1 MKPHLVVFSTLFP
14 HAGAPNAG
22 PFIRERMFRVGEA
35 LPLTVVSPQPW
46 FPGQSLLRRWKPH
59 FRPDT
64 LRHESQHGIEV
75 LHPRFFSV
83 PGAFKQLDGLFMAL
97 GSYFTLKKLR
107 RAGKL
112 DILDAHFAYPDGYAA
127 TLLGKWLDVPVTI
140 TLRGTEVPHSRNAAL
155 RPLLVR
161 ALTRAARVFSV
172 SDSLRR
178 HAIDLGIPGD
188 KIRVVGNGV
197 DSAKF
202 HPVERREARARL
214 GIADDAQVLI
224 SVGGLVERKGFHR
237 VIECLPELKL
247 RFPGL
252 VYLIVGGAGAEG
264 DMRAELEQQVAALGL
279 QDTVRFLGIVPAASL
294 KWPLSAADVFVL
306 STRNEGWANVFLEAM
321 ACGVP
326 VIATDVGGNAEV
338 VCRDE
343 LGMIVPFGD
352 RAALSSA
359 LTAALAKNWDR
370 PAILAHARDNDWQ
383 KRVTVLVEE
392 FNALH
397 AGTLAARAT
406 GKQISLNK
414 GGHLG

>member
-22 PFIRERMFRVGEA
+22 PFIRERMFRVGEV

-59 FRPDT
+59 FRPPA
-64 LRHESQHGIEV
+64 LRHESQHGIDV

-127 TLLGKWLDVPVTI
+127 TLLGKWLSVPVTI
-140 TLRGTEVPHSRNAAL
+140 TLRGTEVPHSKNAKL

-178 HAIDLGIPGD
+178 HAIDLGISSD

-202 HPVERREARARL
+202 YPVERSEARVQL
-214 GIADDAQVLI
+214 GIVADAQVLI

-237 VIECLPELKL
+237 VIECLPELK
-247 RFPGL
+247 RRYPKL

-264 DMRAELEQQVAALGL
+264 DMRAELEQQVRTLGL
-279 QDTVRFLGIVPAASL
+279 HDAVRFLGVIPAASL
-294 KWPLSAADVFVL
+294 KWSLSTADVFVL

-321 ACGVP
+321 ACGLP
-326 VIATDVGGNAEV
+326 VVSTDVGGNAEV

-352 RAALSSA
+352 HAALSAA
-359 LTAALAKNWDR
+359 LMAALAKNWDR
-370 PAILAHARDNDWQ
+370 PAILAYARDNDWQ
-383 KRVTVLVEE
+383 KRVAVLVEE

-397 AGTLAARAT
+397 AGTLAARAV
-406 GKQISLNK
+406 GKQVSLNN
-414 GGHLG
+414 GGHPG

>member
-22 PFIRERMFRVGEA
+22 PFIRERMFRVGEV

-46 FPGQSLLRRWKPH
+46 FPGQSLLRHWKPH
-59 FRPDT
+59 FRPDA
-64 LRHESQHGIEV
+64 LRHESQQGIEV
-75 LHPRFFSV
+75 LHPSFFSV

-97 GSYFTLKKLR
+97 GSYFTLKKLQ

-127 TLLGKWLDVPVTI
+127 TLLGKWLGVPVTI
-140 TLRGTEVPHSRNAAL
+140 TLRGTEVPHSRNAKL

-202 HPVERREARARL
+202 HPVERCEARAQL
-214 GIADDAQVLI
+214 GIAADAQVLI

-237 VIECLPELKL
+237 VIECLPELKI
-247 RFPGL
+247 RFPRL
-252 VYLIVGGAGAEG
+252 AYLIVGGAGAEG

-279 QDTVRFLGIVPAASL
+279 HDTVRFLGIIPAASL

-321 ACGVP
+321 ACGLP
-326 VIATDVGGNAEV
+326 VISTDVGGNAEV

-352 RAALSSA
+352 HAALSAA
-359 LTAALAKNWDR
+359 LMAALAKDWDR
-370 PAILAHARDNDWQ
+370 PAILAYARDNDWQ
-383 KRVTVLVEE
+383 KRVVVLVEE
-392 FNALH
+392 FNAIH
-397 AGTLAARAT
+397 ALMLSTRAS
-406 GKQISLNK
+406 GRVSLGN

>member
-22 PFIRERMFRVGEA
+22 PFIRERMFRVGEV

-46 FPGQSLLRRWKPH
+46 FPGQALLRRWKPH
-59 FRPDT
+59 FRPPA

-112 DILDAHFAYPDGYAA
+112 DILDAHFAYPDGFAA
-127 TLLGKWLDVPVTI
+127 TLLGTWLGVPVTI
-140 TLRGTEVPHSRNAAL
+140 TLRGTEVPHSRNAKL
-155 RPLLVR
+155 RPLLVC

-178 HAIDLGIPGD
+178 HAIGLGIPGD

-197 DSAKF
+197 DTTKF
-202 HPVERREARARL
+202 HPVERCEARAQL
-214 GIADDAQVLI
+214 GIGADAQVLI

-237 VIECLPELKL
+237 VIECLPELKI
-247 RFPGL
+247 RFPRL

-264 DMRAELEQQVAALGL
+264 DMRAALEQQVAALGL

-326 VIATDVGGNAEV
+326 VISTDVGGNAEV

-343 LGMIVPFGD
+343 LGTIVPFD
-352 RAALSSA
+352 DHTALNAALM
-359 LTAALAKNWDR
+359 AALAKNWDR
-370 PAILAHARDNDWQ
+370 PAILAYARDNDWQ
-383 KRVTVLVEE
+383 KRVAVLVEE
-392 FNALH
+392 FNAIH
-397 AGTLAARAT
+397 ALTLSTSVSARRVNL
-406 GKQISLNK
+406 GN
-414 GGHLG
+414 GDHLG

>member
-1 MKPHLVVFSTLFP
+1 MKPHIVVFSTLFP

-22 PFIRERMFRVGEA
+22 PFIRERMFRVGEV

-59 FRPDT
+59 FRPPA

-83 PGAFKQLDGLFMAL
+83 PGAFKQLDGFFMAL
-97 GSYFTLKKLR
+97 GSYFTLKKLQCDR
-107 RAGKL
+107 KL

-127 TLLGKWLDVPVTI
+127 TLLGKWLEVPVTI
-140 TLRGTEVPHSRNAAL
+140 TLRGTEIPHSSNAKL

-172 SDSLRR
+172 SGSLRR
-178 HAIDLGIPGD
+178 HAISLGISAD

-202 HPVERREARARL
+202 NRVNRAEARAQL
-214 GIADDAQVLI
+214 GISIDVPVLI

-237 VIECLPELKL
+237 VIECLPALKI
-247 RFPGL
+247 RYPNL
-252 VYLIVGGAGAEG
+252 VYLIVGGASAEG
-264 DMRAELEQQVAALGL
+264 DMRAELDQQVAALSL
-279 QDTVRFLGIVPAASL
+279 QDTVRFLGIIPAASL

-321 ACGVP
+321 ACGLP
-326 VIATDVGGNAEV
+326 VVSTDVGGNAEV
-338 VCRDE
+338 VCSDE
-343 LGMIVPFGD
+343 LGIIVPFGD
-352 RAALSSA
+352 RTSLSAAL
-359 LTAALAKNWDR
+359 LTALEKNWDR
-370 PAILAHARDNDWQ
+370 AAIIGYAHANDWQ
-383 KRVTVLVEE
+383 TRVEVLVEE
-392 FNALH
+392 FTTLH
-397 AGTLAARAT
+397 KDRLAARVT
-406 GKQISLNK
+406 DKQIGLNK
-414 GGHLG
+414 GSHLG

>member
-14 HAGAPNAG
+14 HAAAPTAG
-22 PFIRERMFRVGEA
+22 PFIRERMFRVGEV

-46 FPGQSLLRRWKPH
+46 FPGQALLRRWKPH
-59 FRPDT
+59 FRPQAT
-64 LRHESQHGIEV
+64 RRESQQGIEV

-83 PGAFKQLDGLFMAL
+83 PGAFKQLDGLLMAL
-97 GSYFTLKKLR
+97 CSYSTLKKLQ

-127 TLLGKWLDVPVTI
+127 TLLGKWLGVPVTI
-140 TLRGTEVPHSRNAAL
+140 TLRGTEVPHSKNAKL

-161 ALTRAARVFSV
+161 ALQSATRVFSV

-178 HAIDLGIPGD
+178 HAISLGISGD

-202 HPVERREARARL
+202 HRVDRAEARAQL
-214 GIADDAQVLI
+214 GIAADAPVLI

-237 VIECLPELKL
+237 VIECLPELKI

-252 VYLIVGGAGAEG
+252 VYLIVGGASAEG

-279 QDTVRFLGIVPAASL
+279 HDTVRFLGIVPAASL

-321 ACGVP
+321 ACGLP

-338 VCRDE
+338 VCRAE
-343 LGMIVPFGD
+343 LGTIVLFGD
-352 RAALSSA
+352 PAALGAA
-359 LTAALAKNWDR
+359 LAAALAKDWDR
-370 PAILAHARDNDWQ
+370 AAILAYARDNDWQ
-383 KRVTVLVEE
+383 KRVAVLVEE
-392 FNALH
+392 FTALQV
-397 AGTLAARAT
+397 GTLVGRAADARAPM
-406 GKQISLNK
+406 NN
-414 GGHLG
+414 GGQRG

>member
-22 PFIRERMFRVGEA
+22 PFIRERMFRVGEV
-35 LPLTVVSPQPW
+35 LPITVVSPQPW

-59 FRPDT
+59 FRPPA
-64 LRHESQHGIEV
+64 LRYESQLGIQV

-112 DILDAHFAYPDGYAA
+112 DILDAHFAYPDGFAA

-140 TLRGTEVPHSRNAAL
+140 TLRGTEVPHSRNAKL
-155 RPLLVR
+155 RPLLVC
-161 ALTRAARVFSV
+161 ALTGATRVFSV

-197 DSAKF
+197 DTTKF
-202 HPVERREARARL
+202 HPVERCEARAQL
-214 GIADDAQVLI
+214 GIGADAQVLI

-237 VIECLPELKL
+237 VIECLPELKT
-247 RFPGL
+247 RFPRL

-264 DMRAELEQQVAALGL
+264 NMRAELDQQVKALGL

-321 ACGVP
+321 ACGLP
-326 VIATDVGGNAEV
+326 VVSTDVGGNAEV

-343 LGMIVPFGD
+343 LGIIVPFD
-352 RAALSSA
+352 DHAALNSA
-359 LTAALAKNWDR
+359 LMAALEKTWNR
-370 PAILAHARDNDWQ
+370 SAILAYAHENAWQ

-392 FNALH
+392 FNALQ
-397 AGTLAARAT
+397 AGTLAARAA

>member
-22 PFIRERMFRVGEA
+22 PFIRERMFRVGEV

-59 FRPDT
+59 FRPPA

-75 LHPRFFSV
+75 LHPLFFSV

-140 TLRGTEVPHSRNAAL
+140 TLRGTEVPHSRNAKL

-178 HAIDLGIPGD
+178 HAIDLGIAGD

-197 DSAKF
+197 DNDKF
-202 HPVERREARARL
+202 HPVARSEARTQL
-214 GIADDAQVLI
+214 GIAADAPVLI

-237 VIECLPELKL
+237 VLACLPELKL

-279 QDTVRFLGIVPAASL
+279 QDTVRFLGIIPAASL

-321 ACGVP
+321 ACGLP
-326 VIATDVGGNAEV
+326 VISTDVGGNAEV

-352 RAALSSA
+352 HAALRTA
-359 LTAALAKNWDR
+359 LMAALAKDWDR
-370 PAILAHARDNDWQ
+370 SAILAYARDNDWQ
-383 KRVTVLVEE
+383 KRVVVLVEE
-392 FNALH
+392 LNTIHAL
-397 AGTLAARAT
+397 ALSTRASA
-406 GKQISLNK
+406 Q
-414 GGHLG
+414 

>member
-1 MKPHLVVFSTLFP
+1 MKPRLVVFSTLFP

-22 PFIRERMFRVGEA
+22 PFIRERMFRVGET
-35 LPLTVVSPQPW
+35 LPITVVSPQPW
-46 FPGQSLLRRWKPH
+46 FPGQALLRRWKPH

-64 LRHESQHGIEV
+64 TPRESQQGIEV
-75 LHPRFFSV
+75 LHPTFFSV

-97 GSYFTLKKLR
+97 GSYLTLKKLQ

-127 TLLGKWLDVPVTI
+127 TLLGKWLGVPVTI
-140 TLRGTEVPHSRNAAL
+140 TLRGTELPHSKNAKL

-178 HAIDLGIPGD
+178 HAVSLGIPAD

-197 DSAKF
+197 DSDKF
-202 HPVERREARARL
+202 HRVDRAEARAQL
-214 GIADDAQVLI
+214 GIGAATPVLI

-237 VIECLPELKL
+237 VIECLPELQA
-247 RFPGL
+247 RFPEL
-252 VYLIVGGAGAEG
+252 VYLIVGGASAEG

-279 QDTVRFLGIVPAASL
+279 QDTVRFLGIMPATSL

-306 STRNEGWANVFLEAM
+306 ATRNEGWANVFLEAM
-321 ACGVP
+321 ACGLP

-343 LGMIVPFGD
+343 LGSVVPFGD
-352 RAALSSA
+352 HAALG
-359 LTAALAKNWDR
+359 AALASALAKDWDR
-370 PAILAHARDNDWQ
+370 AAILAYARDNNWQ
-383 KRVTVLVEE
+383 KRVAVLVEE
-392 FNALH
+392 FSALH
-397 AGTLAARAT
+397 AGTLPERAAA
-406 GKQISLNK
+406 KPISLNK

>member
-1 MKPHLVVFSTLFP
+1 MKPHIVVFSTLFP

-22 PFIRERMFRVGEA
+22 PFIRERMFRVGEV

-59 FRPDT
+59 FRPPA

-83 PGAFKQLDGLFMAL
+83 PGAFKQLDGFFMAL
-97 GSYFTLKKLR
+97 GSYFTLKKLQCDR
-107 RAGKL
+107 KL

-127 TLLGKWLDVPVTI
+127 TLLGKWLEVPVTI
-140 TLRGTEVPHSRNAAL
+140 TLRGTEIPHSSNAKL

-172 SDSLRR
+172 SGSLRR
-178 HAIDLGIPGD
+178 HAISLGISAD

-202 HPVERREARARL
+202 NRVNRAEARAQL
-214 GIADDAQVLI
+214 GISIDVPVLI

-237 VIECLPELKL
+237 VIECLPALKI
-247 RFPGL
+247 RYPNL
-252 VYLIVGGAGAEG
+252 VYLIVGGASAEG
-264 DMRAELEQQVAALGL
+264 DMRAELDQQVAALSL
-279 QDTVRFLGIVPAASL
+279 QDTVRFLGIIPAASL

-321 ACGVP
+321 ACGLP
-326 VIATDVGGNAEV
+326 VVSTDVGGNAEV
-338 VCRDE
+338 VCSDE
-343 LGMIVPFGD
+343 LGIIVPFGD
-352 RAALSSA
+352 RTSLSAAL
-359 LTAALAKNWDR
+359 LTALEKNWDR
-370 PAILAHARDNDWQ
+370 AAIIGYAHVNDWQ
-383 KRVTVLVEE
+383 TRVEVLVEE
-392 FNALH
+392 FNVIYVQNKSVKKSIQQVH
-397 AGTLAARAT
+397 MD
-406 GKQISLNK
+406 K
-414 GGHLG
+414 GGRFG

>member
-1 MKPHLVVFSTLFP
+1 
-14 HAGAPNAG
+14 
-22 PFIRERMFRVGEA
+22 
-35 LPLTVVSPQPW
+35 
-46 FPGQSLLRRWKPH
+46 
-59 FRPDT
+59 
-64 LRHESQHGIEV
+64 LRHERQHGIDV

-127 TLLGKWLDVPVTI
+127 TLLGKWLGVPVTI
-140 TLRGTEVPHSRNAAL
+140 TLRGTEVPHSKNAKL

-178 HAIDLGIPGD
+178 HAIDLGISSD

-202 HPVERREARARL
+202 YPVERSEARVQL
-214 GIADDAQVLI
+214 GIVADAQVLI

-237 VIECLPELKL
+237 VIECLPELK
-247 RFPGL
+247 RRYPKL

-264 DMRAELEQQVAALGL
+264 DMRAELEQQVRTLGL
-279 QDTVRFLGIVPAASL
+279 HDAVRFLGVIPAASL
-294 KWPLSAADVFVL
+294 KWSLSTADVFVL

-321 ACGVP
+321 ACGLP
-326 VIATDVGGNAEV
+326 VVSTDVGGNAEV

-352 RAALSSA
+352 HAALSAA
-359 LTAALAKNWDR
+359 LMAALAKNWDR
-370 PAILAHARDNDWQ
+370 PAILAYARDNDWQ
-383 KRVTVLVEE
+383 KRVAVLVEE

-397 AGTLAARAT
+397 AGTLAARAV
-406 GKQISLNK
+406 GKQVSLNN
-414 GGHLG
+414 GGHPG

>member
-22 PFIRERMFRVGEA
+22 PFIRERMFRVGEV
-35 LPLTVVSPQPW
+35 LPITVVSPQPW
-46 FPGQSLLRRWKPH
+46 FPGQALLRRWKPH

-64 LRHESQHGIEV
+64 TPRESQQGFEV
-75 LHPRFFSV
+75 LHPTFFSV

-97 GSYFTLKKLR
+97 GSYLTLKKLQ

-127 TLLGKWLDVPVTI
+127 TLLGKWLGVPVTI
-140 TLRGTEVPHSRNAAL
+140 TLRGTELPHSKNAKL
-155 RPLLVR
+155 RPLLVQ
-161 ALTRAARVFSV
+161 ALKRAARVFSV

-178 HAIDLGIPGD
+178 HAISLGISAD

-197 DSAKF
+197 DSDKF
-202 HPVERREARARL
+202 HPIERSEARTQL
-214 GIADDAQVLI
+214 GLAANVKVLI

-237 VIECLPELKL
+237 VIDCLPELKL

-252 VYLIVGGAGAEG
+252 VYLIVGGPGAEG
-264 DMRAELEQQVAALGL
+264 NMRALLDQQVKALGL

-294 KWPLSAADVFVL
+294 KWSLSAADVFVL

-321 ACGVP
+321 ACGLP
-326 VIATDVGGNAEV
+326 VVSTDVGGNAEV

-343 LGMIVPFGD
+343 LGIIVPFD
-352 RAALSSA
+352 DHAALNSA
-359 LTAALAKNWDR
+359 LMAALEKTWNR
-370 PAILAHARDNDWQ
+370 SAILAYAHDNTWQ

-392 FNALH
+392 FNALQ
-397 AGTLAARAT
+397 AGTLAARAA